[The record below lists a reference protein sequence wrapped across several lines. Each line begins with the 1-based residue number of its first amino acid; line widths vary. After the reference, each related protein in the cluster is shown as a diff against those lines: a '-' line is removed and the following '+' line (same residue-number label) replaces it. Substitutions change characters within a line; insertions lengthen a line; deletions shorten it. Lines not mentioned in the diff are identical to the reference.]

1 MGSVHAIDFTTHI
14 QTGTPRKRSD
24 GSRDKSALHRAPVD
38 PSQVDALKRRLAK
51 LRDEGSRR
59 SYAMLLVLLTTGMRA
74 SELVRLKR
82 SDFRRD
88 DQGPLV
94 SFHRPKRRDRHI
106 IRLSE
111 KTFSKLMRS
120 IDAYHKGAGIKEK
133 DREHIF
139 YSRQIRRAGTEIF
152 IAHTRLVTRSVQRIV
167 NSWNVK
173 DGRGRVIATHG
184 MRHHAGRTASRT
196 KDFIYAQKLLGH
208 SDPKTT
214 SDFYTD
220 KFVQALEV

>member
-1 MGSVHAIDFTTHI
+1 M
-14 QTGTPRKRSD
+14 
-24 GSRDKSALHRAPVD
+24 
-38 PSQVDALKRRLAK
+38 DALKRRLAK
-51 LRDEGSRR
+51 LRDEESRR

-74 SELVRLKR
+74 SEIVRLKR

-111 KTFSKLMRS
+111 KTYSKLIRA
-120 IDAYHKGAGIKEK
+120 IDAYHRTAKISGQE
-133 DREHIF
+133 REHLF
-139 YSRQIRRAGTEIF
+139 YSRQIRRAGTKTF
-152 IAHTRLVTRSVQRIV
+152 IAHTKLVTRSVQRIV

-173 DGRGRVIATHG
+173 DGRGRTIATHG
-184 MRHHAGRTASRT
+184 MRHHAGRTASRK

-220 KFVQALEV
+220 RFVQALEV